1 MRFQLVPRPG
11 QPDFLDLP
19 WGDPLEDWNV
29 ERLAIVERGISR
41 HVVRF
46 VEYDGTYYA
55 LKELPHMYA
64 HREYHLLRELSRHGL
79 PGVDA
84 VGIAH
89 RPELEDVLITR
100 HLEYSLPYRIL
111 LARRPLPDMRDR
123 LRDAL
128 ANLLVRL
135 HLSGFF
141 WGDCSLSNTLFRRD
155 AHKLAAYVVDVETG
169 ELHEALSEGQR
180 EFDLELAEQ
189 NIAGELLDLEAELG
203 DLGFDDPF
211 ALAEETRTAYERL
224 WGELT
229 AEEEFGADER
239 SRLQEHLK
247 GLNERGFDVEEIELE
262 ETDQGYRLRVR
273 PQVVEAGHYR
283 RRLQRLTGLEAQE
296 NQARRLLEDI
306 DAYRAALEASG
317 QKPVSDAAVAGRW
330 LTDVFEPTVVRA
342 IPQELHGR
350 RAAAQVF
357 HELLDHRWYLSEQA
371 GRDVGMDE
379 AVHSYIENVLRPAPE
394 ERVIVQPTRSA
405 GPNDAK

>member
-19 WGDPLEDWNV
+19 WDDPLEEWNI

-46 VEYDGTYYA
+46 VEYDGTFYA

-79 PGVDA
+79 PGVA
-84 VGIAH
+84 VVGIAH
-89 RPELEDVLITR
+89 RPDLEDILITR

-169 ELHEALSEGQR
+169 ELHEQLSDGQR
-180 EFDLELAEQ
+180 SLDLDLAEQ
-189 NIAGELLDLEAELG
+189 NIAGELLDLEAEIG
-203 DLGFDDPF
+203 DLGFEDPF
-211 ALAEETRTAYERL
+211 ALAEETRAAYDRL
-224 WGELT
+224 WEELT
-229 AEEEFGADER
+229 AEEEFDVDER

-247 GLNERGFDVEEIELE
+247 RLNERGFDVEEIELE
-262 ETDQGYRLRVR
+262 ETEQGYRLRVR

-342 IPQELHGR
+342 IPTDLHGR

-371 GRDVGMDE
+371 GRDIGMDE
-379 AVHSYIENVLRPAPE
+379 AVQSYIDTVLRPAPE
-394 ERVIVQPTRSA
+394 ERVIVEPKER
-405 GPNDAK
+405 

>member
-1 MRFQLVPRPG
+1 MTTMRFQLVPRPG

-19 WGDPLEDWNV
+19 WDDPLEEWNI

-46 VEYDGTYYA
+46 VEYSGTFYA
-55 LKELPHMYA
+55 LKELPHKFA

-79 PGVDA
+79 PAVDA

-89 RPELEDVLITR
+89 RPALEDILITR

-111 LARRPLPDMRDR
+111 LGRRPLPDMRDR

-128 ANLLVRL
+128 ANMLVRL
-135 HLSGFF
+135 HLSGFY

-169 ELHEALSEGQR
+169 ELHETLSDGQR
-180 EFDLELAEQ
+180 SLDLDLAEQ
-189 NIAGELLDLEAELG
+189 NIAGELLDLEAEIG
-203 DLGFDDPF
+203 DLGFEDPF
-211 ALAEETRTAYERL
+211 ALAEETRAAYDRL
-224 WGELT
+224 WEELT
-229 AEEEFGADER
+229 AEEEFDVDER
-239 SRLQEHLK
+239 SRLQDHLK
-247 GLNERGFDVEEIELE
+247 RLNERGFDVEEIELE
-262 ETDQGYRLRVR
+262 ETEQGYRLRVR

-306 DAYRAALEASG
+306 DAYRATLEASG

-330 LTDVFEPTVVRA
+330 LTDVFEPTVVNA
-342 IPQELHGR
+342 IPQDLHGR

-371 GRDVGMDE
+371 GRDIGMDE
-379 AVHSYIENVLRPAPE
+379 AVQSYIDNVLRPAPE
-394 ERVIVQPTRSA
+394 ERVIVEPKER
-405 GPNDAK
+405 

>member
-19 WGDPLEDWNV
+19 WDDPLEEWNV

-55 LKELPHMYA
+55 LKELPHQYA

-79 PGVDA
+79 PGVEV

-89 RPELEDVLITR
+89 RPALEDILITR

-111 LARRPLPDMRDR
+111 LARRPLPDMQDR

-169 ELHEALSEGQR
+169 ELHETLSDGQR
-180 EFDLELAEQ
+180 MLDLELAEQ

-203 DLGFDDPF
+203 DLSFGDPF
-211 ALAEETRTAYERL
+211 ELAEVTRTSYERL

-229 AEEEFGADER
+229 AEEEFGSHER

-247 GLNERGFDVEEIELE
+247 RLNERGFDVEEIELE
-262 ETDQGYRLRVR
+262 ETDDGYRLRVR

-357 HELLDHRWYLSEQA
+357 HELLDHRWYLSEEA

-379 AVHSYIENVLRPAPE
+379 AVQSYIEDVLRPAPE
-394 ERVIVQPTRSA
+394 ERVIVEPTRGA
-405 GPNDAK
+405 GPSDAK

>member
-1 MRFQLVPRPG
+1 MTTMRFQLVPRPG

-19 WGDPLEDWNV
+19 WDDPLEEWNI

-46 VEYDGTYYA
+46 VEYDGTFYA
-55 LKELPHMYA
+55 LKELPHKFA
-64 HREYHLLRELSRHGL
+64 HREYHLLRELSRHGF
-79 PGVDA
+79 PAVDV

-89 RPELEDVLITR
+89 RPDLEDILITR

-169 ELHEALSEGQR
+169 ELHEQLSDGQR
-180 EFDLELAEQ
+180 SLDLDIAEQ
-189 NIAGELLDLEAELG
+189 NIAGELLDLEAEIG
-203 DLGFDDPF
+203 DLGFEDPF
-211 ALAEETRTAYERL
+211 ALAEETRAAYERL
-224 WGELT
+224 WEELT
-229 AEEEFGADER
+229 SEEEFGVEER

-247 GLNERGFDVEEIELE
+247 RLNERGFDVEEIELE
-262 ETDQGYRLRVR
+262 ETEQGYRLRVR

-306 DAYRAALEASG
+306 DAYRAALEATG

-330 LTDVFEPTVVRA
+330 LTDVFEPTVVNA
-342 IPQELHGR
+342 IPQDLHGR

-371 GRDVGMDE
+371 GRDIGMDE
-379 AVHSYIENVLRPAPE
+379 AVQSYIDNVLRPAPE
-394 ERVIVQPTRSA
+394 ERVIVEPKER
-405 GPNDAK
+405 

>member
-19 WGDPLEDWNV
+19 WDEPLEEWTT

-46 VEYDGTYYA
+46 VEYDGTFYA
-55 LKELPHMYA
+55 LKELPHRFA

-79 PGVDA
+79 PAVDA

-89 RPELEDVLITR
+89 RPELEDVLLTR

-111 LARRPLPDMRDR
+111 LARRPLPDMQDR

-128 ANLLVRL
+128 GNLLVRL

-169 ELHEALSEGQR
+169 ELHETLTDGQR
-180 EFDLELAEQ
+180 KLDLELVEQ

-203 DLGFDDPF
+203 DLGVDDPF
-211 ALAEETRTAYERL
+211 ALAADVRSSYERL
-224 WGELT
+224 WEELT
-229 AEEEFGADER
+229 GEEEFRADER
-239 SRLQEHLK
+239 SRLQERLK
-247 GLNERGFDVEEIELE
+247 RLNERGFDVEEIELE
-262 ETDQGYRLRVR
+262 ETEEGYRLRVR

-283 RRLQRLTGLEAQE
+283 RRLLRLTGLEAQE

-306 DAYRAALEASG
+306 DAFRAALEATG
-317 QKPVSDAAVAGRW
+317 HEPVSDAAVAGRW
-330 LTDVFEPTVVRA
+330 LTDVFEPTVVQA
-342 IPQELHGR
+342 IPQELHGK

-379 AVHSYIENVLRPAPE
+379 AVESYIENVLRAAPE
-394 ERVIVQPTRSA
+394 ERVIVE
-405 GPNDAK
+405 

>member
-1 MRFQLVPRPG
+1 MTTMRFQLVPRPG

-19 WGDPLEDWNV
+19 WDDPLEDWNV

-55 LKELPHMYA
+55 LKELPHQYA

-79 PGVDA
+79 PSVEV

-89 RPELEDVLITR
+89 RPALEDILITR

-111 LARRPLPDMRDR
+111 LARRPLPDMQDR

-169 ELHEALSEGQR
+169 ELHETLSDGQR
-180 EFDLELAEQ
+180 MLDLELAEQ

-203 DLGFDDPF
+203 DLGFGDPF
-211 ALAEETRTAYERL
+211 ELAEVTRASYERL

-229 AEEEFGADER
+229 AEEEFGSHER

-247 GLNERGFDVEEIELE
+247 RLNERGFDVEEIELD
-262 ETDQGYRLRVR
+262 ETEDGYRLRVR

-342 IPQELHGR
+342 SPQELHGR

-357 HELLDHRWYLSEQA
+357 HELLDHRWYLSEEA
-371 GRDVGMDE
+371 GRDVGLDE
-379 AVHSYIENVLRPAPE
+379 AVESYIDNVLRPAPE
-394 ERVIVQPTRSA
+394 ERVIVEPKDGSGR
-405 GPNDAK
+405 

>member
-1 MRFQLVPRPG
+1 MTTMRFQLVPRPG

-19 WGDPLEDWNV
+19 WDDPLEEWNI

-46 VEYDGTYYA
+46 VEYNGTFYA
-55 LKELPHMYA
+55 LKELPHKFA

-79 PGVDA
+79 PAVDA

-89 RPELEDVLITR
+89 RPALEDILITR

-128 ANLLVRL
+128 ANMLVRL
-135 HLSGFF
+135 HLSGFY

-169 ELHEALSEGQR
+169 ELHETLSDGQR
-180 EFDLELAEQ
+180 SLDLDLAEQ
-189 NIAGELLDLEAELG
+189 NLAGELLDLEAEIG
-203 DLGFDDPF
+203 DLGFEGPF
-211 ALAEETRTAYERL
+211 ALAEETRAAYDRL
-224 WGELT
+224 WEELT
-229 AEEEFGADER
+229 AEEEFDVDER
-239 SRLQEHLK
+239 SRLQDHLK
-247 GLNERGFDVEEIELE
+247 RLNERGFDVEEIELE
-262 ETDQGYRLRVR
+262 ETEQGYRLRVR

-330 LTDVFEPTVVRA
+330 LTDVFEPTVVNA
-342 IPQELHGR
+342 IPQDLHGR

-371 GRDVGMDE
+371 GRDIGMDE
-379 AVHSYIENVLRPAPE
+379 AVQSYIDNVLRPAPE
-394 ERVIVQPTRSA
+394 ERVIVEPKER
-405 GPNDAK
+405 